1 MEALKLY
8 NSASVVVDIDS
19 LDQNVVYRLNY
30 TDEDTGDSYTAFA
43 TSDENGQASFT
54 LDSHYSSY
62 TGRLSGKVYDS
73 ASVQVYEDVIDVV
86 RPYCNLNKI
95 QSKFSISYL
104 SAVDYEKVA
113 RYIINTF
120 VAPFSYQRLEKE
132 FVGNGIGYLPTRQRI
147 EKIYKVYENEELVFD
162 YTKSY
167 SQNLANFEI
176 SKDKTSIVASSDE
189 PSINRVNY
197 GPLWSDRFLIKTF
210 ALNYEYIIDADYG
223 WKFIPSDI
231 QQASELLIQD
241 IMQNNLKY
249 INRYIESFDNEDF
262 KIKFAKEFYTGT
274 GNNIVDKILSKYESD
289 INIGVL

>member
-1 MEALKLY
+1 MEFRKQYRCFEQENFVLK
-8 NSASVVVDIDS
+8 I
-19 LDQNVVYRLNY
+19 
-30 TDEDTGDSYTAFA
+30 
-43 TSDENGQASFT
+43 
-54 LDSHYSSY
+54 
-62 TGRLSGKVYDS
+62 K
-73 ASVQVYEDVIDVV
+73 
-86 RPYCNLNKI
+86 
-95 QSKFSISYL
+95 
-104 SAVDYEKVA
+104 
-113 RYIINTF
+113 
-120 VAPFSYQRLEKE
+120 
-132 FVGNGIGYLPTRQRI
+132 
-147 EKIYKVYENEELVFD
+147 
-162 YTKSY
+162 KSY

-262 KIKFAKEFYTGT
+262 KIKFAKEFYAGT